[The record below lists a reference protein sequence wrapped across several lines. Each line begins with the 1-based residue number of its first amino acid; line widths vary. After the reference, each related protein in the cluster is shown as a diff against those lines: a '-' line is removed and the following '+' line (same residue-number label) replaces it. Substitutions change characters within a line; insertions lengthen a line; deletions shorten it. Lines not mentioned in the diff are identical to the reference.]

1 MPQDAPRLLPRTP
14 PRKSD
19 AELVAIAAGE
29 AVIAIGVF
37 QGRSVVRDEPATQQL
52 WNVRNGGEFVSLTL
66 EQLALWSLALVPTTS
81 QEYLAALT
89 AELSED
95 AAQQVLALLR
105 KENLLATVRS
115 GPTWTA
121 LSKHLRVLPTA
132 YGLGNSAENELRYAI
147 QAPGNELVLQVDAAS
162 YLNWLSWDGTRTIY
176 EGAVEVAAELETV
189 ADAND
194 AVDLALERARTL
206 LIASLNAGFAFVEY
220 ASAPLAGTRS

>member
-19 AELVAIAAGE
+19 ADLIAIAAGE
-29 AVIAIGVF
+29 AVIAVGVL
-37 QGRSVVRDEPATQQL
+37 QGRSVVRDEPASQRR

-66 EQLALWSLALVPTTS
+66 EQLALWSVALVPTTPE
-81 QEYLAALT
+81 EYRAAVT

-95 AAQQVLALLR
+95 DSQQALAFLR
-105 KENLLATVRS
+105 SENLLAMVRS

-121 LSKHLRVLPTA
+121 LSKHLRVLPRA
-132 YGLGNSAENELRYAI
+132 YGLGNSAENEFRYAI
-147 QAPGNELVLQVDAAS
+147 QAPGNELMLQVDAAS
-162 YLNWLSWDGTRTIY
+162 YLNWLSWDGTRTVY

-189 ADAND
+189 ADPSG

-206 LIASLNAGFAFVEY
+206 LIACLNAGFAFVEY
-220 ASAPLAGTRS
+220 AAAPLSDGRS